1 MSLRADDLVRHFGG
15 VVAVGGVSLEVQPG
29 RVVGLVGPNGAGKT
43 TCFNLLTGFLRPTSG
58 RIFVDDRDI
67 SGLRPDQR
75 VSVGVSRTFQ
85 QTTLF
90 GGLSARDN
98 VVLALHRND
107 REPWW
112 RVALPVPGHTARL
125 GRAAMEIL
133 ERVGIAPVAALRADS
148 LAYGDQRRLAIAV
161 ALGSAPRYVLMDEPA
176 AGLNPRESAQLA
188 LLLGELR
195 ADGLGILIVEH
206 DMPLIM
212 SVADHV
218 VVLTNGQQ
226 LAAGT
231 PAEIRTDPEVVA
243 AYLGRAA

>member
-1 MSLRADDLVRHFGG
+1 VSLRADGLVRHFGG

-58 RIFVDDRDI
+58 RISVDGRDI
-67 SGLRPDQR
+67 SDLRPDQR

-90 GGLSARDN
+90 GSLCARDN
-98 VVLALHRND
+98 VVLALHRNH

-112 RVALPVPGHTARL
+112 RVALPLPGHAPGL
-125 GRAAMEIL
+125 GRTAMEIL

-148 LAYGDQRRLAIAV
+148 LAYGDQRRLAIAI
-161 ALGSAPRYVLMDEPA
+161 ALASAPRYLLMDEPA
-176 AGLNPRESAQLA
+176 AGLNPRESERLA

-195 ADGLGILIVEH
+195 TAGLGILIVEH

-212 SVADHV
+212 SAADHV
-218 VVLTNGQQ
+218 VVLNSGQQ

-231 PAEIRTDPEVVA
+231 PAEIRSNPEVVA
-243 AYLGRAA
+243 AYLGRGA

>member
-1 MSLRADDLVRHFGG
+1 VSLRADNLVRHFGG

-29 RVVGLVGPNGAGKT
+29 CIVGLVGPNGAGKT

-90 GGLSARDN
+90 GGLSTRDN

-112 RVALPVPGHTARL
+112 RVALPIPGHTARL

-133 ERVGIAPVAALRADS
+133 ERVGIAPVAALRAATS
-148 LAYGDQRRLAIAV
+148 GDWPSPSRWRVRRAT
-161 ALGSAPRYVLMDEPA
+161 S
-176 AGLNPRESAQLA
+176 
-188 LLLGELR
+188 
-195 ADGLGILIVEH
+195 
-206 DMPLIM
+206 
-212 SVADHV
+212 
-218 VVLTNGQQ
+218 
-226 LAAGT
+226 
-231 PAEIRTDPEVVA
+231 
-243 AYLGRAA
+243 